1 MTKIAIVGNIASGKS
16 CVEKILID
24 KGFTVYD
31 TDKIAHEILEKSD
44 EARKTF
50 PQAVVNGN
58 IDRKILADIVF
69 NNIEKKKTLENIIH
83 PQVIDF
89 IKQLTET
96 PVFVSVPQLFEANME
111 TLFDKIIFV
120 SAPKEIRLRRLMQ
133 RNNLTKDEAELRIN
147 GQLDENEKI
156 KKSDFVIYNNSTTDK
171 LKEDV
176 NKVLASIC

>member
-120 SAPKEIRLRRLMQ
+120 SAPKEIRLKRLMQ

>member
-24 KGFTVYD
+24 KGFAVYD

-120 SAPKEIRLRRLMQ
+120 SAPKEIRLKRLMQ

>member
-120 SAPKEIRLRRLMQ
+120 SAPKEIRLKRLMQ

-147 GQLDENEKI
+147 AQLDENEKI